1 MGSLLFRERGSP
13 GRALPRHGERK
24 RTCVEECVGER
35 TPVPGLT
42 VREVEM
48 LTQTQR
54 IVVDDGDAR
63 GEVLLLDH
71 HHRSHRH
78 RGFGPDRGH
87 RLVVGF
93 PRRHVRQRIGKREA
107 RSTGRVAPEIEF
119 RLLGRGGERYGE
131 RCGRKQHLSHNL
143 EVQGSSPGWST
154 LRIKH
159 LQIFVSA

>member
-71 HHRSHRH
+71 TTEVIDTV
-78 RGFGPDRGH
+78 G
-87 RLVVGF
+87 LVL
-93 PRRHVRQRIGKREA
+93 
-107 RSTGRVAPEIEF
+107 TGAIV
-119 RLLGRGGERYGE
+119 L
-131 RCGRKQHLSHNL
+131 
-143 EVQGSSPGWST
+143 
-154 LRIKH
+154 
-159 LQIFVSA
+159 